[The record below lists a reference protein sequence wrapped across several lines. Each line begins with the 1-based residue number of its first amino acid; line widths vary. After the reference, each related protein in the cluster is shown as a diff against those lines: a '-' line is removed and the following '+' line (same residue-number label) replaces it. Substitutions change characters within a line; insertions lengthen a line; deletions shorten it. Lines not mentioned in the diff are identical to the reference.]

1 MTHDSA
7 GYPKSYAEFVEVTH
21 PVDIMGRV
29 NAEHWTGRLYL
40 RHISPFLSMPLLRTS
55 VTPNQVTGA
64 FIFIG
69 LLIGPCYLI
78 PGIAGP
84 IAAAL
89 VSQFHG
95 LVDCVD
101 GEIARWKRQF
111 SPAGNLLDSL
121 GHFSAEALIPLFIG
135 LRASD
140 LFGSQPDLL
149 WGLLGAITGM
159 LVLYRKSVNQI
170 VQVSLAK
177 AGLPLMRDSSEMRD
191 TSASLLR
198 RLRQIVRH
206 LPIQRIS
213 HSVESTLVALAAG
226 IVGLFVG
233 DVLAFRWL
241 VAILAPLTLL
251 ITTLFTI
258 QAALSKR
265 LRPAS

>member
-1 MTHDSA
+1 MTHDPES
-7 GYPKSYAEFVEVTH
+7 YPQSYAEFVRVTH

-40 RHISPFLSMPLLRTS
+40 RHISPFISMPLVRTS

-64 FIFIG
+64 FIIIG

-84 IAAAL
+84 LAAAR

-101 GEIARWKRQF
+101 GELARWKKMF

-135 LRASD
+135 LRAAD
-140 LFGSQPDLL
+140 LFGQPDLF

-159 LVLYRKSVNQI
+159 VLLYRKSVNQI

-177 AGLPLMRDSSEMRD
+177 AGLPIMRDSSE
-191 TSASLLR
+191 LR
-198 RLRQIVRH
+198 ELSSSRLQRLRQLARR
-206 LPIQRIS
+206 LPIQRVN
-213 HSVESTLVALAAG
+213 HSIESTLVALAAG

-233 DVLAFRWL
+233 DLLAFRWL
-241 VAILAPLTLL
+241 IAILAPLTLL
-251 ITTLFTI
+251 ITILVVV
-258 QAALSKR
+258 QAIISKR
-265 LRPAS
+265 LKPGA